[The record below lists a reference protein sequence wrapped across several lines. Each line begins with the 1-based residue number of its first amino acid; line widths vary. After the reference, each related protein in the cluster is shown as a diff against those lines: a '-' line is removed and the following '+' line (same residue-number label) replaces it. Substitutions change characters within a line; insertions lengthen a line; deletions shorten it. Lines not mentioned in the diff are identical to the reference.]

1 MNTLIFKEFR
11 LLNGSLVFSIAITL
25 PSAADVTS
33 FGLVFAN
40 LVGSRKNWTT
50 KMVIIRNK
58 ITTKV
63 GQKSMDK
70 INDERVNP
78 IKGQPSLAR
87 MGKFLSI

>member
-1 MNTLIFKEFR
+1 
-11 LLNGSLVFSIAITL
+11 
-25 PSAADVTS
+25 
-33 FGLVFAN
+33 LVFAD

-50 KMVIIRNK
+50 KMVIIRNN

>member
-1 MNTLIFKEFR
+1 
-11 LLNGSLVFSIAITL
+11 
-25 PSAADVTS
+25 
-33 FGLVFAN
+33 
-40 LVGSRKNWTT
+40 
-50 KMVIIRNK
+50 MVIIRNK

-70 INDERVNP
+70 INNERVNP